1 MKNVLLLSRN
11 RLSLSARIAHTNSN
25 SHRMLA
31 ISLSNDCTLV
41 YSCCRQED
49 NFLFFHLHLLLVLL
63 FLNLGLFWF
72 CYPDSISL
80 VESDEE
86 PMQR

>member
-11 RLSLSARIAHTNSN
+11 RLSLSARIAQTNSN
-25 SHRMLA
+25 SYRMLTN
-31 ISLSNDCTLV
+31 SLSKHYTLV
-41 YSCCRQED
+41 YSCCR
-49 NFLFFHLHLLLVLL
+49 
-63 FLNLGLFWF
+63 LFWF

-80 VESDEE
+80 VESDED